1 MVQIIKRGR
10 RTYGLLI
17 RVLLLICAIRVGL
30 HLMSFPA
37 VQRVVDSL
45 SKSKTSRNTPFGV
58 KDLSWAVSG
67 ISRFVPRATCLTQ
80 ALALHI
86 LLRRRR
92 LESIIHIG
100 VAKNE
105 GEPLESHAWVESGG
119 RVVIGNV
126 NLPRFTPMTV
136 LR

>member
-1 MVQIIKRGR
+1 M
-10 RTYGLLI
+10 
-17 RVLLLICAIRVGL
+17 
-30 HLMSFPA
+30 
-37 VQRVVDSL
+37 
-45 SKSKTSRNTPFGV
+45 
-58 KDLSWAVSG
+58 SG
-67 ISRFVPRATCLTQ
+67 ISRFVLRTNCLTQ
-80 ALALHI
+80 ALALRI

-92 LESIIHIG
+92 LESIICIG

-105 GEPLESHAWVESGG
+105 SEPLELHAWVESGG